1 MIYELRI
8 YEAVPGRL
16 PDLNHRFANLTLGIW
31 ARFGIEQ
38 VGFWTAEVGV
48 SNELTYL
55 LKWESM
61 GERERIWS
69 AFQAD
74 PEWQQGR
81 AATEVNGPI
90 VASVRNS
97 FLRATPYSALQ

>member
-1 MIYELRI
+1 
-8 YEAVPGRL
+8 
-16 PDLNHRFANLTLGIW
+16 
-31 ARFGIEQ
+31 
-38 VGFWTAEVGV
+38 
-48 SNELTYL
+48 
-55 LKWESM
+55 M